1 MTIPTLTTGAP
12 LTMLAMSHHLN
23 TALEK
28 SNGALVDVSE
38 AHHEVLMRL
47 AIAAEYRD
55 EYTGQ
60 HIIRLGYM
68 AEKLSALLGESDEF
82 CHMIRLATPMH
93 DVGNIGIPE
102 AVLKNP
108 GKLSTEERLMMN
120 THTDIGYKILANSSA
135 PLFQLAAT
143 IALTHHEKFDG
154 TGYPQ
159 QLAGDAIPLAGRIV
173 ALVDYFDALT
183 TDKRHRAAF
192 SDAQAIEMVL
202 AQSGKHFDPEMV
214 AVFIANI
221 AYFIQL
227 RLSINANPL
236 EYGPLVNYSL
246 ASFM

>member
-1 MTIPTLTTGAP
+1 MLTTAAH
-12 LTMLAMSHHLN
+12 LAAHHD
-23 TALEK
+23 TAG
-28 SNGALVDVSE
+28 GALSAIHE
-38 AHHEVLMRL
+38 ARHEVLMRL

-55 EYTGQ
+55 EATEQ
-60 HIIRLGYM
+60 HMIRLGYM
-68 AEKLSALLGESDEF
+68 AEKLSALLGKSEEF
-82 CHMIRLATPMH
+82 CYMIRLAAPMH

-102 AVLKNP
+102 AILKKP
-108 GKLSTEERLMMN
+108 GKLSTQERLMMN
-120 THTDIGYKILANSSA
+120 THTDIGYKILANSNA

-159 QLAGDAIPLAGRIV
+159 QLAGDAIPMAGRIV

-183 TDKRHRAAF
+183 TNKRYRAAF

>member
-1 MTIPTLTTGAP
+1 M
-12 LTMLAMSHHLN
+12 
-23 TALEK
+23 
-28 SNGALVDVSE
+28 
-38 AHHEVLMRL
+38 
-47 AIAAEYRD
+47 
-55 EYTGQ
+55 
-60 HIIRLGYM
+60 
-68 AEKLSALLGESDEF
+68 
-82 CHMIRLATPMH
+82 
-93 DVGNIGIPE
+93 
-102 AVLKNP
+102 
-108 GKLSTEERLMMN
+108 
-120 THTDIGYKILANSSA
+120 
-135 PLFQLAAT
+135 
-143 IALTHHEKFDG
+143 
-154 TGYPQ
+154 
-159 QLAGDAIPLAGRIV
+159 AGRIV